1 MSNNSLFLRY
11 GQKLNYFILRKIVK
25 MAFPDVG
32 IFTARWKIM
41 TIGESLTLLDTFR
54 FYETIFFDTKEH
66 RFVSLKVA
74 IWNTTDG
81 LLVTWL

>member
-32 IFTARWKIM
+32 IFTAR
-41 TIGESLTLLDTFR
+41 
-54 FYETIFFDTKEH
+54 
-66 RFVSLKVA
+66 
-74 IWNTTDG
+74 
-81 LLVTWL
+81 